1 MKPAPVSRLPV
12 PHRNLLRVLGLWFAL
27 GVAAI
32 IFDPLLP
39 LWQAAGLSLA
49 GLALGDYATALL
61 RGNPLTLERQLSR
74 TWPVGSWQGV
84 SLRLTLSGRG
94 RLAGRLHDAHP
105 PAFAVEAQP
114 ADFHLHAGEALQLTY
129 RLLATERGLHRFGTV
144 ALRLNS
150 PFGLWQMRAEAGAPD
165 SVRVYPDFARVRRY
179 SLLAT
184 DNRLSQM
191 GMLLRRRRGEGME
204 FRQLRD
210 YRRDDSP
217 RSVDWKA
224 TARAGKLIAREYQD
238 ERDQQIVLM
247 LDCGVRMRSKDATLS
262 HFDHA
267 LNAALLLA
275 YVGLRQ
281 GDAVGLVSFGLEQP
295 RYLPPRKSAGALN
308 TLMNASYD
316 LQPSTRVPDYL
327 VAAQFAATRLT
338 RRALIVLLTNLRD
351 EDEGTLL
358 PALQLLRRRHEVSL
372 ANLREPWLE
381 ELTAQAPRDFDA
393 ALSYAAAQD
402 YAAARARQIARLA
415 AAGVHVVDTTPA
427 KLPAAL
433 VNQYWELK
441 RAGIV

>member
-1 MKPAPVSRLPV
+1 MSAAVGRLPV
-12 PHRNLLRVLGLWFAL
+12 PHRNLLLALAAWFAL

-32 IFDPLLP
+32 PVDALLP
-39 LWQAAGLSLA
+39 AWQAAGLTLG
-49 GLALGDYATALL
+49 GLALGDWIAARL
-61 RGNPLTLERQLSR
+61 RGNPLTVERQLAR
-74 TWPVGSWQGV
+74 TWPVGTWQGV
-84 SLRLTLSGRG
+84 TLRLTLGGRG
-94 RLAGRLHDAHP
+94 RIAGRLYDAHP
-105 PAFAVEAQP
+105 PAFEAEAQP
-114 ADFHLHAGEALQLTY
+114 AHFQLRAGEALLLTY
-129 RLLATERGLHRFGTV
+129 RLYASERGRHEFGRV
-144 ALRLNS
+144 ALRITS
-150 PFGLWQMRAEAGAPD
+150 PFGLWQMSGEGGAPD
-165 SVRVYPDFARVRRY
+165 VVRVYPDFARVRRY

-191 GMLLRRRRGEGME
+191 GMLLRRRRGEGLE

-224 TARAGKLIAREYQD
+224 TARAGKLVAREYQD
-238 ERDQQIVLM
+238 ERDQQIVFM
-247 LDCGVRMRSKDATLS
+247 LDCGVRMRTRDATLS

-281 GDAVGLVSFGLEQP
+281 GDAVGLAGFGLDQP

-308 TLMNASYD
+308 TLINASYD
-316 LQPSTRVPDYL
+316 LQPTTQVPDYL
-327 VAAQFAATRLT
+327 VAAQFVATRLA

-358 PALQLLRRRHEVSL
+358 PALRLLRRRHEVSL

-381 ELTAQAPRDFDA
+381 ELTAHAPRDFDA
-393 ALSYAAAQD
+393 ALTYAAAQD
-402 YAAARARQIARLA
+402 YASARTRHIAQLA

-433 VNQYWELK
+433 VNHYWELK
-441 RAGIV
+441 RAGVL